1 MLKGILNQKIKDASI
16 EDLKQKLDYQST
28 KKLEKSLNKFLK
40 TETIYEWLNS
50 GFYDLSN
57 NAEQFLIKLCK
68 ALEISN
74 IELQKELDN
83 CINKKTEIEKFKD
96 AYIFVNTN
104 FKRKS
109 EPIFALAFL
118 ESKRRISLYKNEK
131 YLFKSRN
138 EILNII
144 SNEIIKHYIFNNGK
158 LVVWGDIVN
167 YELYL
172 FGNLYTFTKDGKLI
186 NEKT

>member
-1 MLKGILNQKIKDASI
+1 M
-16 EDLKQKLDYQST
+16 
-28 KKLEKSLNKFLK
+28 
-40 TETIYEWLNS
+40 
-50 GFYDLSN
+50 
-57 NAEQFLIKLCK
+57 IKLCK
-68 ALEISN
+68 ALEIDDTQ
-74 IELQKELDN
+74 IQKELDN
-83 CINKKTEIEKFKD
+83 YTNLKIEIEKFKD

-144 SNEIIKHYIFNNGK
+144 SNEIIKDYVFNNGK
-158 LVVWGDIVN
+158 LFIWGDIVN
-167 YELYL
+167 YQVHL
-172 FGNLYTFTKDGKLI
+172 FNEIYTFETNGKLTNI
-186 NEKT
+186 KENYDVNVASLKLK